1 MVMSALMLNLKL
13 KPQAYAP
20 VTANGYLQDI
30 KGVSAIIFQNV
41 GTNNCTLWN
50 GMYTVLANGGTL
62 ALNATEQMGT
72 IDILQLMVQFTGAG
86 TNRLEIVVLRPGN
99 DNTPIPC

>member
-1 MVMSALMLNLKL
+1 MSALMLNMKL
-13 KPQAYAP
+13 QAQAYAP
-20 VTANGYLQDI
+20 VETSGYLQDI

-41 GTNNCTLWN
+41 GTNNCTLFN

-62 ALNATEQMGT
+62 ALNVTENYGT

-86 TNRLEIVVLRPGN
+86 TNRLEIVVLRPSK
-99 DNTPIPC
+99 DSTPLNC